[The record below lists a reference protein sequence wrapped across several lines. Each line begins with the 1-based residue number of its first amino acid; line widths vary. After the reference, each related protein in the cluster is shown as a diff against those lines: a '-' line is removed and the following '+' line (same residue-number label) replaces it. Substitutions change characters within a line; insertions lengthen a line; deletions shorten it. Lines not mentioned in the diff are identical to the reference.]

1 MDDRPYAT
9 EQELAA
15 WIDAVQAMDA
25 MMLGDFERRI
35 SPAYQHSSLVPLQI
49 AIVNRRAQLE
59 RARWFRIKPSYSKP
73 AGGFLAVG
81 PLYAGEIVD
90 DGKAVR
96 FVWGVIVSGRRR
108 FRWSMSNRIRSRARR
123 EIAGSDTSVVEP
135 LDDHAPS

>member
-1 MDDRPYAT
+1 MDTRPCAT

-15 WIDAVQAMDA
+15 WSDAVQTMDA
-25 MMLGDFERRI
+25 TTLGDFERRI
-35 SPAYQHSSLVPLQI
+35 SPGYQHTSLVPLQM

-73 AGGFLAVG
+73 TGGFLTVG

-96 FVWGVIVSGRRR
+96 FPW
-108 FRWSMSNRIRSRARR
+108 
-123 EIAGSDTSVVEP
+123 GSDRQWTETVPIEHVERNP
-135 LDDHAPS
+135 EPRPAAKSLEVMPA

>member
-1 MDDRPYAT
+1 MDNRPCAT

-25 MMLGDFERRI
+25 MMLGNFERRI
-35 SPAYQHSSLVPLQI
+35 FPAYQHSSLVPLQV

-59 RARWFRIKPSYSKP
+59 RARWFRIKPSYAKP

-96 FVWGVIVSGRRR
+96 FAW
-108 FRWSMSNRIRSRARR
+108 
-123 EIAGSDTSVVEP
+123 GSDRQWTETVPMEHVEQNP
-135 LDDHAPS
+135 EPRPPRNRWK